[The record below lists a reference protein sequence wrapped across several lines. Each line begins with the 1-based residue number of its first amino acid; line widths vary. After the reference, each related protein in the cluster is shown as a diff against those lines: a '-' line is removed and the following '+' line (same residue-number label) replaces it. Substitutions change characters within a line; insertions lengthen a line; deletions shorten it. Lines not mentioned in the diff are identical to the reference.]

1 MLHLPVYCSLV
12 KSTYVPLATG
22 DDDLGTYRGTEGSQ
36 SSYSSPLSMSGCG
49 ANSSSI
55 GPKFPRFSGM
65 LQCIKSSRDRIASVV
80 GDSKVKDAGRL
91 AGGKSS
97 LRKGGERA
105 EPGEPKLDSDSATL
119 CVHVR
124 VCVCG
129 VWVWGE
135 VCTCMCMHVC
145 VCGGGGACA
154 CVCGRGRGERGMHVY
169 TIGSVCLLMA
179 FFIFALLRLKS
190 LSSKLLG
197 GIIDNV
203 SIITCKEGVWSDD

>member
-55 GPKFPRFSGM
+55 GPKFPHFSGM
-65 LQCIKSSRDRIASVV
+65 LQGIKSSRDRIASVV
-80 GDSKVKDAGRL
+80 GDSKVKEAGRL

-119 CVHVR
+119 CVHV
-124 VCVCG
+124 CVC
-129 VWVWGE
+129 VWGE
-135 VCTCMCMHVC
+135 VCACVCMHMC
-145 VCGGGGACA
+145 AWGGTMCA
-154 CVCGRGRGERGMHVY
+154 CVGGKGRGERGIHVY
-169 TIGSVCLLMA
+169 TIG
-179 FFIFALLRLKS
+179 
-190 LSSKLLG
+190 
-197 GIIDNV
+197 
-203 SIITCKEGVWSDD
+203 